1 MIYLLLCKRRRTIS
15 ADLAALGTLLRGRRL
30 VNFLLV
36 GFDLFQ
42 NRGFLTNNSIPG
54 FMDGL
59 RQSCFARFPDRFV
72 CKLIYSLCYIN
83 RDAWCS

>member
-1 MIYLLLCKRRRTIS
+1 M
-15 ADLAALGTLLRGRRL
+15 
-30 VNFLLV
+30 NFLLV

-72 CKLIYSLCYIN
+72 CKLIYSLCYI
-83 RDAWCS
+83 RKM